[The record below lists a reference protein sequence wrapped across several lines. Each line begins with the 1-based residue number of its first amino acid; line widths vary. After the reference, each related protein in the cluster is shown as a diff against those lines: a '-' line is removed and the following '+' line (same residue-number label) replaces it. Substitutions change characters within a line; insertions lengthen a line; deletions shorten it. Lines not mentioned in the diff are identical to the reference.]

1 MVAVNKI
8 QVLDEATIN
17 KMHVL
22 DKATINKKRVLDE
35 ATINKIHVLDE
46 ATINKIAA
54 GEVIERP
61 ASVVKE
67 LVENSIDAGATDI
80 RIEVMGGGIKSIKV
94 TDNGHGMS
102 REDVSIAFLK
112 HATSKI
118 RDIHDIETVLTL
130 GFRGEALS
138 SITAVSK
145 VEITTKHPGEVAGTR
160 VVVHGGEV
168 VSIGDTGAAD
178 GTSIVVEDLFFN
190 TPARRKFLKKGQS
203 ELAHIVDVATKN
215 ALGHSDVSFYLSH
228 NGRELFR
235 SPASGDL
242 FDTIIHIYGPGIAR
256 ELIPVNFTNDLVQI
270 SGYISKPGFTRSDKD
285 HQVFFINGR
294 VVRSK
299 TISDAIRLGYY
310 TMLPRGRYP
319 VAVLNIALDTSEVD
333 VNVHPTKQHVRFGH
347 ELALM
352 NAVSEAVGSI
362 LSETELV
369 PEAKEAVKRT
379 KLYSAPSTEV
389 QDIREIQTGFKVP
402 VADTQ
407 RRITHT
413 DRYLAQTHE
422 AAKNGQ
428 HLDLQ
433 ILGQVDNVYIVAR
446 TEDGMVLI
454 DQHAAHERILYEQ
467 VLESGN
473 RGVQEFITP
482 VNLELNSKEKVL
494 IKGYLPHL
502 GEAGFIVSE
511 FGPDSFAVTAVP
523 HILGRLEDT
532 AVVHDI
538 INDILSGGRVRDG
551 TGISE
556 QVYKSTACRGAI
568 KAGAALTREQMEN
581 LVAQLY
587 RTKNPHTC
595 PHGRPTVV
603 TFSRS
608 DLDKLFKRI

>member
-1 MVAVNKI
+1 MVVNKI
-8 QVLDEATIN
+8 Q
-17 KMHVL
+17 
-22 DKATINKKRVLDE
+22 VLDE

-94 TDNGHGMS
+94 TDNGIGMS

-118 RDIHDIETVLTL
+118 GDIHDIEKVLTL

-145 VEITTKHPGEVAGTR
+145 VEITTKKRGEVAGTR

-235 SPASGDL
+235 SPASGNL
-242 FDTIIHIYGPGIAR
+242 FDTIVHIYGPDIAR
-256 ELIPVNFTNDLVQI
+256 ELIPINFTNDLVQI

-310 TMLPRGRYP
+310 TMLPKGRYP

-352 NAVSEAVGSI
+352 DAVSEAVSST

-369 PEAKEAVKRT
+369 PEAKEAVTQT
-379 KLYSAPSTEV
+379 KLYPAPSTEV

-407 RRITHT
+407 RRLTRT

-422 AAKNGQ
+422 VTETGP
-428 HLDLQ
+428 HLELQ

-446 TEDGMVLI
+446 SGDELVLI

-494 IKGYLPHL
+494 IKDYLPHL
-502 GEAGFIVSE
+502 EEAGFIVSE

>member
-1 MVAVNKI
+1 MVVNKI
-8 QVLDEATIN
+8 Q
-17 KMHVL
+17 
-22 DKATINKKRVLDE
+22 
-35 ATINKIHVLDE
+35 VLDE

-61 ASVVKE
+61 ASVIKE

-80 RIEVMGGGIKSIKV
+80 RIEVTGGGIKSIKV
-94 TDNGHGMS
+94 TDNGSGMI

-118 RDIHDIETVLTL
+118 RGAHDIEKVLTL

-145 VEITTKHPGEVAGTR
+145 VKIITKKRGEVAGTR

-168 VSIGDTGAAD
+168 VSIGDAGAAD

-190 TPARRKFLKKGQS
+190 TPARRKFLKKGRS
-203 ELAHIVDVATKN
+203 ELAHIVDVVTRN
-215 ALGHSDVSFYLSH
+215 ALGHSDISFYLSH
-228 NGRELFR
+228 DGRELFR
-235 SPASGDL
+235 SPASCNL
-242 FDTIIHIYGPGIAR
+242 FDTIVHIYGPGIAR
-256 ELIPVNFTNDLVQI
+256 ELLPVNFTNDLVQI

-285 HQVFFINGR
+285 HQAFYINKR
-294 VVRSK
+294 PVRSK

-352 NAVSEAVGSI
+352 NVVSEAVGSV

-369 PEAKEAVKRT
+369 PEAKEAVTQT
-379 KLYSAPSTEV
+379 KLYTAPLTEV
-389 QDIREIQTGFKVP
+389 QKISEIQTEFKVP

-407 RRITHT
+407 RRLKRT

-422 AAKNGQ
+422 VTEIGP
-428 HLDLQ
+428 HIGLQ
-433 ILGQVDNVYIVAR
+433 ILGQIDNVYIVACSG
-446 TEDGMVLI
+446 DDLVLI

-467 VLESGN
+467 VLESGDT
-473 RGVQEFITP
+473 GVQEFITP
-482 VNLELNSKEKVL
+482 VNLELDSKEKVL
-494 IKGYLPHL
+494 IKDYLPHL
-502 GEAGFIVSE
+502 EEAGFIVSE
-511 FGPDSFAVTAVP
+511 FGPDSYAVTAVP
-523 HILGRLEDT
+523 HILGNLEDKT
-532 AVVHDI
+532 VVHDI
-538 INDILSGGRVRDG
+538 IGDVLSGGRVRDG

-556 QVYKSTACRGAI
+556 RVYKSTACRGAI
-568 KAGAALTREQMEN
+568 KAGAAMTREQMGN

-587 RTKNPHTC
+587 MTKNPHTC

-603 TFSRS
+603 TFSRT

>member
-1 MVAVNKI
+1 VNKI
-8 QVLDEATIN
+8 HI
-17 KMHVL
+17 
-22 DKATINKKRVLDE
+22 
-35 ATINKIHVLDE
+35 LDE

-67 LVENSIDAGATDI
+67 LIENSIDAGATDI
-80 RIEVMGGGIKSIKV
+80 RIEVMGGGIQSIKV

-118 RDIHDIETVLTL
+118 RDAHDIEKVLTL

-145 VEITTKHPGEVAGTR
+145 VEITTKPHGGLAGTR
-160 VVVHGGEV
+160 MVLHGGEV
-168 VSIGDTGAAD
+168 VSLSNAGTSD

-203 ELAHIVDVATKN
+203 ELAHIVDVAIKN
-215 ALGHSDVSFYLSH
+215 ALGHNDISFYLSH

-235 SPASGDL
+235 SPASGEL
-242 FDTIIHIYGPGIAR
+242 FDTIVHIYGPVIAR
-256 ELIPVNFTNDLVQI
+256 ELLPVNFTNDLVQI

-285 HQVFFINGR
+285 HQVFFINKR
-294 VVRSK
+294 SIRSK
-299 TISDAIRLGYY
+299 IISDAIRLGYY

-319 VAVLNIALDTSEVD
+319 VAVLNITLDTSEVD

-352 NAVSEAVGSI
+352 NTVSEAVRSI

-369 PEAKEAVKRT
+369 PKAKEVVTRT
-379 KLYSAPSTEV
+379 GLYPAPSTEV
-389 QDIREIQTGFKVP
+389 QNISEVQIGFNVP
-402 VADTQ
+402 VSDTQ
-407 RRITHT
+407 RRLTRT
-413 DRYLAQTHE
+413 DRYLAQIQEVT
-422 AAKNGQ
+422 KKGQ
-428 HLDLQ
+428 HPDLQ
-433 ILGQVDNVYIVAR
+433 ILGQVDNVYIVALSG
-446 TEDGMVLI
+446 DGLILI

-467 VLESGN
+467 VLESGDV
-473 RGVQEFITP
+473 GVQEFITP

-494 IKGYLPHL
+494 IKDYLPYL
-502 GEAGFIVSE
+502 FEAGFIISE

-532 AVVHDI
+532 SVVHDI
-538 INDILSGGRVRDG
+538 ISDILSEGRVRDG
-551 TGISE
+551 TGISG
-556 QVYKSTACRGAI
+556 QLYKSAACRGAI

-581 LVAQLY
+581 LVDQLY
-587 RTKNPHTC
+587 RTRNPHTC
-595 PHGRPTVV
+595 PHSRPTVV
-603 TFSRS
+603 AFSRS

>member
-1 MVAVNKI
+1 MAVNKI
-8 QVLDEATIN
+8 Q
-17 KMHVL
+17 
-22 DKATINKKRVLDE
+22 
-35 ATINKIHVLDE
+35 VLDE

-94 TDNGHGMS
+94 TDNGYGMI

-118 RDIHDIETVLTL
+118 RGAHDIEKVLTM

-145 VEITTKHPGEVAGTR
+145 VEITTKKRGEVAGTR

-168 VSIGDTGAAD
+168 VSIGDAGSAD

-190 TPARRKFLKKGQS
+190 TPARRKFLKKGRS
-203 ELAHIVDVATKN
+203 ELAHIVDVVTRN
-215 ALGHSDVSFYLSH
+215 ALGHSDISFYLSH
-228 NGRELFR
+228 DGREMFR
-235 SPASGDL
+235 SPASGNL
-242 FDTIIHIYGPGIAR
+242 FDTIVHIYGPGIAR
-256 ELIPVNFTNDLVQI
+256 ELLPVNFTNDLVQI

-285 HQVFFINGR
+285 HQAFYINKR
-294 VVRSK
+294 PVRSK
-299 TISDAIRLGYY
+299 TISDAIRQGYY
-310 TMLPRGRYP
+310 TMLPKGRYP
-319 VAVLNIALDTSEVD
+319 VAVLNIVLDTSEVD

-352 NAVSEAVGSI
+352 NVVSEAVGSV

-369 PEAKEAVKRT
+369 PEAKETVTQT
-379 KLYSAPSTEV
+379 KLYTAPLTEV
-389 QDIREIQTGFKVP
+389 QKISEIQTEFKVP

-407 RRITHT
+407 RRLART

-422 AAKNGQ
+422 VTEIEP
-428 HLDLQ
+428 HLGLQ
-433 ILGQVDNVYIVAR
+433 ILGQIDNVYIVACSG
-446 TEDGMVLI
+446 DDLVLF

-467 VLESGN
+467 VLESGDT
-473 RGVQEFITP
+473 GVQEFITP
-482 VNLELNSKEKVL
+482 VNLELDSKEKVL
-494 IKGYLPHL
+494 IKDYLPHL
-502 GEAGFIVSE
+502 EEAGFTVSE

-523 HILGRLEDT
+523 HILGKLEDKT
-532 AVVHDI
+532 VVHDI
-538 INDILSGGRVRDG
+538 IGDILSGGRVRDG

-556 QVYKSTACRGAI
+556 RVYKSTACRGAI
-568 KAGAALTREQMEN
+568 KAGAAMTREQMEN

-603 TFSRS
+603 TFSRT

>member
-1 MVAVNKI
+1 VEIMAV
-8 QVLDEATIN
+8 
-17 KMHVL
+17 
-22 DKATINKKRVLDE
+22 
-35 ATINKIHVLDE
+35 NKIHVLDE

-67 LVENSIDAGATDI
+67 LIENSIDAGATDI
-80 RIEVMGGGIKSIKV
+80 RIEVMGGGIQSIKV
-94 TDNGHGMS
+94 TDNGSGMS
-102 REDVSIAFLK
+102 RDDVSIAFLK

-118 RDIHDIETVLTL
+118 RDAHDIEKVLTL

-145 VEITTKHPGEVAGTR
+145 VEITTKRPGGVAGTR

-168 VSIGDTGAAD
+168 KSMGDTGAAN

-190 TPARRKFLKKGQS
+190 TPARRKFLKKQQS
-203 ELAHIVDVATKN
+203 ELAHIVDVATRN

-235 SPASGDL
+235 SPASGNL
-242 FDTIIHIYGPGIAR
+242 FDTIVHIYGPGIAR

-270 SGYISKPGFTRSDKD
+270 SGYISKPGFTRSNKD

-294 VVRSK
+294 RVRSK
-299 TISDAIRLGYY
+299 TISDAVRLGYY
-310 TMLPRGRYP
+310 TMLPKGRYP

-362 LSETELV
+362 LSETELL
-369 PEAKEAVKRT
+369 PEAKEAVALT
-379 KLYSAPSTEV
+379 KLYPTPSTEE
-389 QDIREIQTGFKVP
+389 QHIREIQPEFKMP

-407 RRITHT
+407 RRLTHT
-413 DRYLAQTHE
+413 ARY
-422 AAKNGQ
+422 GQ
-428 HLDLQ
+428 AHGVTKTWQHPDLQ

-446 TEDGMVLI
+446 SGDGLVMI
-454 DQHAAHERILYEQ
+454 DQHAAHERILYEM

-473 RGVQEFITP
+473 KGVQEFITP

-494 IKGYLPHL
+494 IKDYLPHL

-538 INDILSGGRVRDG
+538 INDLLSGGRVRDG

-581 LVAQLY
+581 LVVQLY
-587 RTKNPHTC
+587 GTKNPHTC

>member
-1 MVAVNKI
+1 VNKI
-8 QVLDEATIN
+8 Q
-17 KMHVL
+17 
-22 DKATINKKRVLDE
+22 VLDE

-61 ASVVKE
+61 GSVVKE

-94 TDNGHGMS
+94 TDNGSGMS

-118 RDIHDIETVLTL
+118 RDAHDIEKVLTL

-138 SITAVSK
+138 SITAVSN
-145 VEITTKHPGEVAGTR
+145 VEITTKRPGEVAGTR

-168 VSIGDTGAAD
+168 VSMGDAGAAD

-190 TPARRKFLKKGQS
+190 TPARRKFLKKGRS
-203 ELAHIVDVATKN
+203 ELAHIVDVVTRN
-215 ALGHSDVSFYLSH
+215 ALGHNDVSFYLSH

-242 FDTIIHIYGPGIAR
+242 FDTIVHIYGPGIAR

-285 HQVFFINGR
+285 HQAFFINGR
-294 VVRSK
+294 PVRSK
-299 TISDAIRLGYY
+299 TISDAISLGYY

-319 VAVLNIALDTSEVD
+319 VAVLNITLDTSEVD

-369 PEAKEAVKRT
+369 PEAKEAVTQT
-379 KLYSAPSTEV
+379 KLYPAPSTEV
-389 QDIREIQTGFKVP
+389 QNISEIQTEFKVP
-402 VADTQ
+402 VTDTQ
-407 RRITHT
+407 RRLTRT
-413 DRYLAQTHE
+413 DRYLAQTQTQE
-422 AAKNGQ
+422 VTKTGP
-428 HLDLQ
+428 HLELQ
-433 ILGQVDNVYIVAR
+433 ILGQVDNVYIVAQSG
-446 TEDGMVLI
+446 DGLVLI

-467 VLESGN
+467 VLESGD

-494 IKGYLPHL
+494 IKDYIPHL
-502 GEAGFIVSE
+502 EEAGFIVSE

-523 HILGRLEDT
+523 HILGRVEDT
-532 AVVHDI
+532 TVVHDI
-538 INDILSGGRVRDG
+538 ISDILSGGRVRDG

>member
-1 MVAVNKI
+1 MAVNKI
-8 QVLDEATIN
+8 Q
-17 KMHVL
+17 
-22 DKATINKKRVLDE
+22 
-35 ATINKIHVLDE
+35 VLDE

-94 TDNGHGMS
+94 TDNGYGMI

-118 RDIHDIETVLTL
+118 RGAHDIEKVLTM

-145 VEITTKHPGEVAGTR
+145 VEITTKKRGEVAGTR

-168 VSIGDTGAAD
+168 VSIGDAGAAD

-190 TPARRKFLKKGQS
+190 TPARRKFLKKGRS
-203 ELAHIVDVATKN
+203 ELAHIVDVVTRN
-215 ALGHSDVSFYLSH
+215 ALGHSDISFYLSH
-228 NGRELFR
+228 DGREMFR
-235 SPASGDL
+235 SPASGNL
-242 FDTIIHIYGPGIAR
+242 FDTIVHIYGPGIAR
-256 ELIPVNFTNDLVQI
+256 ELLPVNFTNDLVQI

-285 HQVFFINGR
+285 HQAFYINKR
-294 VVRSK
+294 PVRSK
-299 TISDAIRLGYY
+299 TISDAIRQGYY
-310 TMLPRGRYP
+310 TMLPKGRYP
-319 VAVLNIALDTSEVD
+319 VAVLNIVLDTSEVD

-352 NAVSEAVGSI
+352 NVVSEAVGSV

-369 PEAKEAVKRT
+369 PEAKETVTQT
-379 KLYSAPSTEV
+379 KLYTAPLTEV
-389 QDIREIQTGFKVP
+389 QKISEIQTEFKVP

-407 RRITHT
+407 RRLART

-422 AAKNGQ
+422 VTEIEP
-428 HLDLQ
+428 HLGLQ
-433 ILGQVDNVYIVAR
+433 ILGQIDNVYIVACSG
-446 TEDGMVLI
+446 DDLVLF

-467 VLESGN
+467 VLESGDT
-473 RGVQEFITP
+473 GVQEFITP
-482 VNLELNSKEKVL
+482 VNLELDSKEKVL
-494 IKGYLPHL
+494 IKDYLPHL
-502 GEAGFIVSE
+502 EEAGFTVSE

-523 HILGRLEDT
+523 HILGKLEDKT
-532 AVVHDI
+532 VVHDI
-538 INDILSGGRVRDG
+538 IGDILSGGRVRDG

-556 QVYKSTACRGAI
+556 RVYKSTACRGAI
-568 KAGAALTREQMEN
+568 KAGAAMTREQMEN

-603 TFSRS
+603 TFSRT

>member
-1 MVAVNKI
+1 VEIMAV
-8 QVLDEATIN
+8 
-17 KMHVL
+17 
-22 DKATINKKRVLDE
+22 
-35 ATINKIHVLDE
+35 NKIHVLDE

-67 LVENSIDAGATDI
+67 LIENSIDAGATDI
-80 RIEVMGGGIKSIKV
+80 RIEVMGGGIQSIKV
-94 TDNGHGMS
+94 TDNGSGMS
-102 REDVSIAFLK
+102 RDDVSIAFLK

-118 RDIHDIETVLTL
+118 RDAHDIEKVLTL

-145 VEITTKHPGEVAGTR
+145 VEITTKRPGGVAGTR

-168 VSIGDTGAAD
+168 KSMGDTGAAN

-190 TPARRKFLKKGQS
+190 TPARRKFLKKQQS
-203 ELAHIVDVATKN
+203 ELAHIVDVATRN

-235 SPASGDL
+235 SPASGNL
-242 FDTIIHIYGPGIAR
+242 FDTIVHIYGPGIAR

-270 SGYISKPGFTRSDKD
+270 SGYISKPGFTRSNKD

-294 VVRSK
+294 RVRSK
-299 TISDAIRLGYY
+299 TISDAVRLGYY
-310 TMLPRGRYP
+310 TMLPKGRYP

-369 PEAKEAVKRT
+369 PEAKEAVALT
-379 KLYSAPSTEV
+379 KLYPTPSTEE
-389 QDIREIQTGFKVP
+389 QHIREIQPEFKMP

-407 RRITHT
+407 RRLTHT
-413 DRYLAQTHE
+413 ARY
-422 AAKNGQ
+422 GQ
-428 HLDLQ
+428 AHGVTKTWQHPDLQ

-446 TEDGMVLI
+446 SGDGLVMI
-454 DQHAAHERILYEQ
+454 DQHAAHERILYEM

-473 RGVQEFITP
+473 KGVQEFITP

-494 IKGYLPHL
+494 IKDYLPHL

-538 INDILSGGRVRDG
+538 INDLLSGGRVRDE

-581 LVAQLY
+581 LVVQLY
-587 RTKNPHTC
+587 GTKNPHTC

>member
-1 MVAVNKI
+1 MSKI
-8 QVLDEATIN
+8 QVP
-17 KMHVL
+17 
-22 DKATINKKRVLDE
+22 DE

-61 ASVVKE
+61 ASVIKE

-80 RIEVMGGGIKSIKV
+80 RIEVTGGGIKSIKV
-94 TDNGHGMS
+94 TDNGSGIS

-118 RDIHDIETVLTL
+118 RDAHDIEMVLTL

-145 VEITTKHPGEVAGTR
+145 VEIITKRPGEVAGTC

-168 VSIGDTGAAD
+168 ESMGDAGAAD

-190 TPARRKFLKKGQS
+190 TPARRKFLKKGRS
-203 ELAHIVDVATKN
+203 ELAHIVDVVTRN
-215 ALGHSDVSFYLSH
+215 ALGHSDISFYLSH
-228 NGRELFR
+228 DGRELFH
-235 SPASGDL
+235 SPASGNL
-242 FDTIIHIYGPGIAR
+242 FDTIVHIYGPGIAR
-256 ELIPVNFTNDLVQI
+256 ELIPVKFTNDLVQI
-270 SGYISKPGFTRSDKD
+270 SGYVSKPGFTRSDKD

-299 TISDAIRLGYY
+299 IISDAIRLGYY
-310 TMLPRGRYP
+310 TMLPKGRYP
-319 VAVLNIALDTSEVD
+319 VALLNIRLDTSEVD
-333 VNVHPTKQHVRFGH
+333 VNVHPTKQHVRFGN
-347 ELALM
+347 ELSLT

-369 PEAKEAVKRT
+369 PGTKETVTQT
-379 KLYSAPSTEV
+379 KLYPAPSTEV
-389 QDIREIQTGFKVP
+389 QDIREIQTEFKVP

-407 RRITHT
+407 RRLTRT

-422 AAKNGQ
+422 VTKTGPY
-428 HLDLQ
+428 LELQ
-433 ILGQVDNVYIVAR
+433 ILGQVDYVYIVAWSG
-446 TEDGMVLI
+446 DGLVLI

-467 VLESGN
+467 VLESGD
-473 RGVQEFITP
+473 RGRRVQELITP
-482 VNLELNSKEKVL
+482 VNLELNSKEKVM
-494 IKGYLPHL
+494 IKDYLPHL
-502 GEAGFIVSE
+502 VAAGFVISE

-523 HILGRLEDT
+523 HILGKLEDT
-532 AVVHDI
+532 GVVHDI
-538 INDILSGGRVRDG
+538 ISDILSGGRVRDG

-556 QVYKSTACRGAI
+556 RVYMSTACRGAI

-587 RTKNPHTC
+587 STKNPHTC

-603 TFSRS
+603 TFSRP

>member
-1 MVAVNKI
+1 M
-8 QVLDEATIN
+8 
-17 KMHVL
+17 
-22 DKATINKKRVLDE
+22 
-35 ATINKIHVLDE
+35 NKIHILDE

-67 LVENSIDAGATDI
+67 LIENSIDAGATDI
-80 RIEVMGGGIKSIKV
+80 RIEVMGGGIQSIKV

-118 RDIHDIETVLTL
+118 RDAHDIENVLTL

-145 VEITTKHPGEVAGTR
+145 VEITTKPHGEVAGTR
-160 VVVHGGEV
+160 MVLHGGEV
-168 VSIGDTGAAD
+168 VSLSNAGTSD

-203 ELAHIVDVATKN
+203 ELAHIVDVAIRN
-215 ALGHSDVSFYLSH
+215 ALGHNDVSFYLSH

-235 SPASGDL
+235 SPASGEL
-242 FDTIIHIYGPGIAR
+242 FDTIVHIYGPGIAR
-256 ELIPVNFTNDLVQI
+256 ELLPVNFTNDLMQI

-285 HQVFFINGR
+285 HQVFFINKR
-294 VVRSK
+294 PIRSK
-299 TISDAIRLGYY
+299 IISDAIRLGYY

-319 VAVLNIALDTSEVD
+319 VAVLNITLDTSEVD

-352 NAVSEAVGSI
+352 NAVSEAVRSI

-369 PEAKEAVKRT
+369 PEAKEPVTRT
-379 KLYSAPSTEV
+379 GLYPAPSTEV
-389 QDIREIQTGFKVP
+389 QNISEVQTGFNVP
-402 VADTQ
+402 VSDTQ
-407 RRITHT
+407 RRLTCT
-413 DRYLAQTHE
+413 DRYLAQIKEVT
-422 AAKNGQ
+422 KKGQ
-428 HLDLQ
+428 HPDLQ
-433 ILGQVDNVYIVAR
+433 ILGQVDNVYIVALSG
-446 TEDGMVLI
+446 DGLVLI
-454 DQHAAHERILYEQ
+454 DQHAAHECILYEQ
-467 VLESGN
+467 VLESGDV
-473 RGVQEFITP
+473 GVQEFITP

-494 IKGYLPHL
+494 IKDYLPYL
-502 GEAGFIVSE
+502 FEAGFIISE

-532 AVVHDI
+532 TVIHDI
-538 INDILSGGRVRDG
+538 ISDILSEGRVRDG
-551 TGISE
+551 TGISG
-556 QVYKSTACRGAI
+556 QLFKSTACRGAI

-581 LVAQLY
+581 LVDQLY
-587 RTKNPHTC
+587 RTRNPHTC

-603 TFSRS
+603 AFSRS

>member
-1 MVAVNKI
+1 MAVNKI
-8 QVLDEATIN
+8 P
-17 KMHVL
+17 VL
-22 DKATINKKRVLDE
+22 DK

-80 RIEVMGGGIKSIKV
+80 RIEVMGGGIQSIKV

-102 REDVSIAFLK
+102 QDDVSIAFLK

-118 RDIHDIETVLTL
+118 GNVHDIEKVLTL

-145 VEITTKHPGEVAGTR
+145 VEITTKGPGEVAGTR
-160 VVVHGGEV
+160 VVVHGGEM

-228 NGRELFR
+228 NNRELFR

-242 FDTIIHIYGPGIAR
+242 FDTIVHIYGPGIAR

-299 TISDAIRLGYY
+299 TISDAISLGYY

-369 PEAKEAVKRT
+369 PEAKEAVTQT
-379 KLYSAPSTEV
+379 KLYPAPSTEV
-389 QDIREIQTGFKVP
+389 QDIREIQTEFKVP

-407 RRITHT
+407 RRLTRT

-422 AAKNGQ
+422 VTEIGP
-428 HLDLQ
+428 HLELQ
-433 ILGQVDNVYIVAR
+433 ILGQVDNVYIVAQSG
-446 TEDGMVLI
+446 DGLVLI

-467 VLESGN
+467 VLESGD

-494 IKGYLPHL
+494 IKDYIPHL
-502 GEAGFIVSE
+502 EEAGFIVSE

-523 HILGRLEDT
+523 HILGRVDDT
-532 AVVHDI
+532 TVVHDI
-538 INDILSGGRVRDG
+538 ISDILSGGRVRDL
-551 TGISE
+551 TGISG

>member
-1 MVAVNKI
+1 MVVNKI
-8 QVLDEATIN
+8 Q
-17 KMHVL
+17 
-22 DKATINKKRVLDE
+22 
-35 ATINKIHVLDE
+35 VLDE

-61 ASVVKE
+61 ASVIKE

-118 RDIHDIETVLTL
+118 RDARDIEKVLTL

-145 VEITTKHPGEVAGTR
+145 VKITTKKRGEVAGTR

-168 VSIGDTGAAD
+168 VSIGDAGAAD

-190 TPARRKFLKKGQS
+190 TPARRKFLKTGRS
-203 ELAHIVDVATKN
+203 ELANIVDVVTRN
-215 ALGHSDVSFYLSH
+215 ALGQSDISFYLSH
-228 NGRELFR
+228 NGREMFC
-235 SPASGDL
+235 SPASGNL
-242 FDTIIHIYGPGIAR
+242 FDTIVHIYGPGIVR

-270 SGYISKPGFTRSDKD
+270 SGYISKPGFTRSNKD
-285 HQVFFINGR
+285 HQAFFINKR
-294 VVRSK
+294 PVRSK
-299 TISDAIRLGYY
+299 TISDAVRLGYY
-310 TMLPRGRYP
+310 TMLPKGRYP
-319 VAVLNIALDTSEVD
+319 VALLNIRLDTSEVD
-333 VNVHPTKQHVRFGH
+333 VNVHPTKQHVRFGN
-347 ELALM
+347 ELALT

-369 PEAKEAVKRT
+369 PGTKETVTRK
-379 KLYSAPSTEV
+379 KLYPTPSTEV
-389 QDIREIQTGFKVP
+389 QKVREIQTEFKVP

-407 RRITHT
+407 RRLNRT
-413 DRYLAQTHE
+413 DRYLEKIHE
-422 AAKNGQ
+422 ATKTGP
-428 HLDLQ
+428 HPELK
-433 ILGQVDNVYIVAR
+433 ILGQIDNIYIVAWSG
-446 TEDGMVLI
+446 DDLVLI

-467 VLESGN
+467 VLESGD
-473 RGVQEFITP
+473 RGVQELITP

-494 IKGYLPHL
+494 IKDYLPHL
-502 GEAGFIVSE
+502 KKAGFIVSE

-523 HILGRLEDT
+523 HILGKMEDT
-532 AVVHDI
+532 TVVHDI

-551 TGISE
+551 TGISGR
-556 QVYKSTACRGAI
+556 VYMSTACRGAI
-568 KAGAALTREQMEN
+568 KAGAAMTREQMEN

>member
-1 MVAVNKI
+1 MAV
-8 QVLDEATIN
+8 
-17 KMHVL
+17 
-22 DKATINKKRVLDE
+22 
-35 ATINKIHVLDE
+35 NKIHVLDE

-80 RIEVMGGGIKSIKV
+80 RIEVMGGGIQSIKV

-118 RDIHDIETVLTL
+118 GDVHDIEKVLTL

-145 VEITTKHPGEVAGTR
+145 VEITTKRPGEVAGTR

-190 TPARRKFLKKGQS
+190 TPARRKFLKKGRN

-215 ALGHSDVSFYLSH
+215 ALGHSNISFYLSH
-228 NGRELFR
+228 DGRELFR

-242 FDTIIHIYGPGIAR
+242 FDTIVHIYGPGIAR
-256 ELIPVNFTNDLVQI
+256 ELIPINFTNDLVQI
-270 SGYISKPGFTRSDKD
+270 SGYISKPGSTRSDKD

-310 TMLPRGRYP
+310 TMLPKGRYP

-369 PEAKEAVKRT
+369 PEAKEAVKQT
-379 KLYSAPSTEV
+379 ELYPAPSTEV

-402 VADTQ
+402 VVDTQ
-407 RRITHT
+407 RRLTRT

-422 AAKNGQ
+422 VTKTEP
-428 HLDLQ
+428 HLELQ

-446 TEDGMVLI
+446 TRDGLVLI

-467 VLESGN
+467 VLESGD

-494 IKGYLPHL
+494 IKDYLPHL

-523 HILGRLEDT
+523 HILGRMEDT
-532 AVVHDI
+532 TVVHDI
-538 INDILSGGRVRDG
+538 INDILSAGRVRDG

-556 QVYKSTACRGAI
+556 QVYRSTACRGAI
-568 KAGAALTREQMEN
+568 KAGATLTREQMEN

>member
-1 MVAVNKI
+1 VAVNKI
-8 QVLDEATIN
+8 Q
-17 KMHVL
+17 
-22 DKATINKKRVLDE
+22 VLDE

-61 ASVVKE
+61 ASVIKE
-67 LVENSIDAGATDI
+67 LVENSIDACATDI

-118 RDIHDIETVLTL
+118 RDAHDIENVLTL

-145 VEITTKHPGEVAGTR
+145 VEITTKKRGEVAGTR

-168 VSIGDTGAAD
+168 VSVGDAGAAD

-190 TPARRKFLKKGQS
+190 TPARRKFLKKGRS
-203 ELAHIVDVATKN
+203 ELAHIVDVVTRN
-215 ALGHSDVSFYLSH
+215 ALGHSDISFYLSH
-228 NGRELFR
+228 DGREMFC
-235 SPASGDL
+235 SPASGNL
-242 FDTIIHIYGPGIAR
+242 FDTIVHIYGPGIAR
-256 ELIPVNFTNDLVQI
+256 ELVPVNSTNDLVQI
-270 SGYISKPGFTRSDKD
+270 SGYISKPGFTRSNKD
-285 HQVFFINGR
+285 HQVFFINKR
-294 VVRSK
+294 PVRSK
-299 TISDAIRLGYY
+299 TISDAVRLGYY
-310 TMLPRGRYP
+310 TMLPKGRYP
-319 VAVLNIALDTSEVD
+319 VALLNVRLDTSEVD

-369 PEAKEAVKRT
+369 PEAKETVTQT
-379 KLYSAPSTEV
+379 KLYPAPSTEV
-389 QDIREIQTGFKVP
+389 QKVSEVQTEFKVP
-402 VADTQ
+402 IADTQ
-407 RRITHT
+407 RRLTRT
-413 DRYLAQTHE
+413 DRYLTQTQTQE
-422 AAKNGQ
+422 VTKTAP
-428 HLDLQ
+428 HLELQ
-433 ILGQVDNVYIVAR
+433 ILGQIDNVYIVACSG
-446 TEDGMVLI
+446 DDLVLI

-467 VLESGN
+467 VLESGD
-473 RGVQEFITP
+473 RRVQELITP

-494 IKGYLPHL
+494 IKDYLPHL
-502 GEAGFIVSE
+502 EEAGFIVSE
-511 FGPDSFAVTAVP
+511 FGPDSFAVTAIP
-523 HILGRLEDT
+523 HILGHLEDT
-532 AVVHDI
+532 GVVHDI
-538 INDILSGGRVRDG
+538 ISDILSGGRVRDG
-551 TGISE
+551 TGISGR
-556 QVYKSTACRGAI
+556 VYMSTACRGAI

>member
-1 MVAVNKI
+1 MNKI
-8 QVLDEATIN
+8 Q
-17 KMHVL
+17 
-22 DKATINKKRVLDE
+22 VLDE

-61 ASVVKE
+61 GSVVKE

-94 TDNGHGMS
+94 TDNGSGMS

-118 RDIHDIETVLTL
+118 RDAHDIEKVLTL

-138 SITAVSK
+138 SITAVSN
-145 VEITTKHPGEVAGTR
+145 VEITTKRPGEVAGTR

-168 VSIGDTGAAD
+168 VSMGDAGAAD

-190 TPARRKFLKKGQS
+190 TPARRKFLKKGRS
-203 ELAHIVDVATKN
+203 ELAHIVDVVTRN
-215 ALGHSDVSFYLSH
+215 ALGHNDVSFYLSH

-242 FDTIIHIYGPGIAR
+242 FDTIVHIYGPGIAR

-285 HQVFFINGR
+285 HQAFFINGR
-294 VVRSK
+294 PVRSK
-299 TISDAIRLGYY
+299 TISDAISLGYY

-319 VAVLNIALDTSEVD
+319 VAVLNITLDTSEVD

-369 PEAKEAVKRT
+369 PEAKEAVTQT
-379 KLYSAPSTEV
+379 KLYPAPSTEV
-389 QDIREIQTGFKVP
+389 QNISEIQTEFKVP
-402 VADTQ
+402 VTDTQ
-407 RRITHT
+407 RRLTRT

-422 AAKNGQ
+422 VTKTGP
-428 HLDLQ
+428 HLELQ

-446 TEDGMVLI
+446 SGDGLVLI

-467 VLESGN
+467 VLESGD

-494 IKGYLPHL
+494 IKDYIPHL
-502 GEAGFIVSE
+502 EEAGFIVSE

-523 HILGRLEDT
+523 HILGKLEDT
-532 AVVHDI
+532 TVVHDI
-538 INDILSGGRVRDG
+538 ISDILSGGRVRDG

-568 KAGAALTREQMEN
+568 KAGATLTREQMEN

-595 PHGRPTVV
+595 PHGRPTIV
-603 TFSRS
+603 TFSRP

>member
-1 MVAVNKI
+1 MAVN
-8 QVLDEATIN
+8 E
-17 KMHVL
+17 
-22 DKATINKKRVLDE
+22 
-35 ATINKIHVLDE
+35 IHVLDE

-67 LVENSIDAGATDI
+67 LIENSIDAGATDI
-80 RIEVMGGGIKSIKV
+80 RIEVMGGGIQSIKV
-94 TDNGHGMS
+94 TDNGSGMS

-118 RDIHDIETVLTL
+118 RDVHDIEKVLTL

-145 VEITTKHPGEVAGTR
+145 VEITTKRPGEVAGTR
-160 VVVHGGEV
+160 VVVHGGKV
-168 VSIGDTGAAD
+168 VSMGDAGAAD

-190 TPARRKFLKKGQS
+190 TPARRKFLKKGRS
-203 ELAHIVDVATKN
+203 ELAHIVDVVTRN
-215 ALGHSDVSFYLSH
+215 ALGHNDVSFYLSH

-242 FDTIIHIYGPGIAR
+242 FDTIVHIYGPEIAR
-256 ELIPVNFTNDLVQI
+256 ELVPVNFTNDLVKI

-285 HQVFFINGR
+285 HQAFFINGR
-294 VVRSK
+294 PVRSK
-299 TISDAIRLGYY
+299 TISDAISLGYY

-362 LSETELV
+362 LSEIELV

-379 KLYSAPSTEV
+379 ELYPAPSTEV
-389 QDIREIQTGFKVP
+389 QNISEGQTEFKVP
-402 VADTQ
+402 VADRQ
-407 RRITHT
+407 RRLNRT

-422 AAKNGQ
+422 VTKTGP
-428 HLDLQ
+428 HLELQ
-433 ILGQVDNVYIVAR
+433 ILGQVDNVYIVAQSG
-446 TEDGMVLI
+446 DGLLLI

-467 VLESGN
+467 VLESGH
-473 RGVQEFITP
+473 RGVQKFITP

-494 IKGYLPHL
+494 IMDDIPHL
-502 GEAGFIVSE
+502 
-511 FGPDSFAVTAVP
+511 
-523 HILGRLEDT
+523 
-532 AVVHDI
+532 
-538 INDILSGGRVRDG
+538 
-551 TGISE
+551 
-556 QVYKSTACRGAI
+556 K
-568 KAGAALTREQMEN
+568 
-581 LVAQLY
+581 
-587 RTKNPHTC
+587 
-595 PHGRPTVV
+595 
-603 TFSRS
+603 
-608 DLDKLFKRI
+608 

>member
-1 MVAVNKI
+1 
-8 QVLDEATIN
+8 
-17 KMHVL
+17 
-22 DKATINKKRVLDE
+22 
-35 ATINKIHVLDE
+35 
-46 ATINKIAA
+46 AA

-61 ASVVKE
+61 GSVVKE

-80 RIEVMGGGIKSIKV
+80 RIEVMGGGIQSIKV
-94 TDNGHGMS
+94 TDNGSGMS

-118 RDIHDIETVLTL
+118 RDAHDIEKVLTL

-145 VEITTKHPGEVAGTR
+145 VEITTKRPGEVAGTR

-168 VSIGDTGAAD
+168 VSMGDAGAAD

-190 TPARRKFLKKGQS
+190 TPARRKFLKKGRS
-203 ELAHIVDVATKN
+203 ELAHIVDVVTRN
-215 ALGHSDVSFYLSH
+215 ALGHNDVSFYLSH

-242 FDTIIHIYGPGIAR
+242 FDTIVHIYGPEIAR
-256 ELIPVNFTNDLVQI
+256 ELIPVKFTNDLVQI

-285 HQVFFINGR
+285 HQAFFINGR
-294 VVRSK
+294 PVRSK
-299 TISDAIRLGYY
+299 TISDAISLGYY

-369 PEAKEAVKRT
+369 PEAKEAVTRT
-379 KLYSAPSTEV
+379 KLYPAPSTEV
-389 QDIREIQTGFKVP
+389 QDIREIQTEFKVP

-407 RRITHT
+407 RRLTRT

-422 AAKNGQ
+422 VTKTGP
-428 HLDLQ
+428 HLELQ

-446 TEDGMVLI
+446 TGDGLVLI

-467 VLESGN
+467 VLESGD

-494 IKGYLPHL
+494 IKDYIPHL
-502 GEAGFIVSE
+502 EEAGFIVSE

-532 AVVHDI
+532 TVVHDI
-538 INDILSGGRVRDG
+538 ISDILSGGRV
-551 TGISE
+551 
-556 QVYKSTACRGAI
+556 
-568 KAGAALTREQMEN
+568 
-581 LVAQLY
+581 
-587 RTKNPHTC
+587 
-595 PHGRPTVV
+595 
-603 TFSRS
+603 
-608 DLDKLFKRI
+608 

>member
-1 MVAVNKI
+1 VEIMAV
-8 QVLDEATIN
+8 
-17 KMHVL
+17 
-22 DKATINKKRVLDE
+22 
-35 ATINKIHVLDE
+35 NKIHVLDE

-67 LVENSIDAGATDI
+67 LIENSIDAGATDI
-80 RIEVMGGGIKSIKV
+80 RIEVMGGGIQSIKV
-94 TDNGHGMS
+94 TDNGSGMS
-102 REDVSIAFLK
+102 RDDVSIAFLK

-118 RDIHDIETVLTL
+118 RDAHDIEKVLTL

-145 VEITTKHPGEVAGTR
+145 VEITTKRPGGVAGTR

-168 VSIGDTGAAD
+168 KSMGDTGAAN

-190 TPARRKFLKKGQS
+190 TPARRKFLKKQQS
-203 ELAHIVDVATKN
+203 ELAHIVDVATRN

-235 SPASGDL
+235 SPASGNL
-242 FDTIIHIYGPGIAR
+242 FDTIVHIYGPGIAR

-270 SGYISKPGFTRSDKD
+270 SGYISKPGFTRSNKD

-294 VVRSK
+294 RVRSK
-299 TISDAIRLGYY
+299 TISDAVRLGYY
-310 TMLPRGRYP
+310 TMLPKGRYP

-369 PEAKEAVKRT
+369 PEAKEAVALT
-379 KLYSAPSTEV
+379 KLYPTPSTEE
-389 QDIREIQTGFKVP
+389 QHIREIQPEFKMP

-407 RRITHT
+407 RRLTHT
-413 DRYLAQTHE
+413 ARY
-422 AAKNGQ
+422 GQ
-428 HLDLQ
+428 AHGVTKTWQHPDLQ

-446 TEDGMVLI
+446 SGDGLVMI
-454 DQHAAHERILYEQ
+454 DQHAAHERILYEM

-473 RGVQEFITP
+473 KGVQEFITP

-494 IKGYLPHL
+494 IKDYLPHL

-538 INDILSGGRVRDG
+538 INDLLSGGRVRDE

-568 KAGAALTREQMEN
+568 KAGAALTREQMKN
-581 LVAQLY
+581 LVVQLY
-587 RTKNPHTC
+587 GTKNPHTC